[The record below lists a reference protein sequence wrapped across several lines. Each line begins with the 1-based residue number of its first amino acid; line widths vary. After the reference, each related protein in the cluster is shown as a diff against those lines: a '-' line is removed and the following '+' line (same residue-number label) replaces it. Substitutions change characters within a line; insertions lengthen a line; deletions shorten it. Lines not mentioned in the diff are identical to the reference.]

1 MRDRYIGFNTNQ
13 NTFHSKAVGNKVIQP
28 ERDIPLLTQT
38 DVLVVGGG
46 PAGLTAAIAA
56 ARQKVKVTLV
66 ERYGHLGGLATGGL
80 VLYLDGYWDGE
91 QTAIRGIGT
100 EIADRL
106 HKMNGLIREEP
117 GQNGTADPEALKYLA
132 LSMVREAGVDL
143 ILHCWAFESIMD
155 GSDVTGVIAVSKS
168 GVKAIKAKIVID
180 ASGDGD
186 IFASAG
192 AAFLEGQ
199 RGIGLPFRLGGVD
212 IDRADRFYRDS
223 PEEVERLMDMIRSK
237 GGLDGMG
244 MPAVR
249 SGVVW
254 CNNWGPVQSA
264 IDVRDLTDAEL
275 TVRDKI
281 NITVKFAKENIPGY
295 SNAFLLDTASQLGAR
310 ESRMLDGVYSLDS
323 TDLKTCPEFEDS
335 IAYMGRA
342 TAARPTSTQ
351 KKPFGLRV
359 PYRCLLPKE
368 IDGLL
373 VTGRCISTDHEVQ
386 GFIRVIPKCFALGHA
401 AGTAAGL
408 TVNQGEKLKNLDV
421 RILRS
426 RLRDEGA
433 YLGDV
438 LPHPKI

>member
-1 MRDRYIGFNTNQ
+1 MRDRYIGFKKNQ
-13 NTFHSKAVGNKVIQP
+13 NAFHSIAVGNKVIQP
-28 ERDIPLLTQT
+28 ERDVPLLAQT

-46 PAGLTAAIAA
+46 PAGLAAAIAA
-56 ARQKVKVTLV
+56 GRQAVKVTLV

-106 HKMNGLIREEP
+106 HQMNGLTREEP
-117 GQNGTADPEALKYLA
+117 GRNGTADPEALKYLA
-132 LSMVREAGVDL
+132 LQMVREAGVDL
-143 ILHCWAFESIMD
+143 IQHCWAFESIID
-155 GSDVTGVIAVSKS
+155 GGDVAGAITMSKS
-168 GVKAIKAKIVID
+168 GLQAIKAKVVVD

-212 IDRADRFYRDS
+212 IETADRFQKDK
-223 PEEVERLMDMIRSK
+223 PQEFKQLMDMIRSK

-249 SGVVW
+249 NGVVW
-254 CNNWGPVQSA
+254 CNSWGPVQSA

-281 NITVKFAKENIPGY
+281 NITVEFAQKNIPGY
-295 SNAFLLDTASQLGAR
+295 SNAFLIDTASQLGVR

-323 TDLKTCPEFEDS
+323 TDLKTCPEFDDS

-342 TAARPTSTQ
+342 TAAVPASSP

-386 GFIRVIPKCFALGHA
+386 GVIRVIPKCFALGHA

-408 TVNQGEKLKNLDV
+408 TVKQGVEPKNLDV

-426 RLRDEGA
+426 HLLDEGA
-433 YLGDV
+433 YLGD
-438 LPHPKI
+438 